1 MPGILP
7 TVAPSASAHDSSDL
21 LKMRMRLMLLGGGNA
36 LGQALIRLGAEE
48 DIGFL
53 APRPP
58 EQGWDTAS
66 LTLLLDETRP
76 DAVINLAYY
85 FDWFQAETVDEVRL
99 AGQERAVERLAEL
112 CQHHDILLLQP
123 SSYRVFDG
131 ARATAYSEKDEP
143 MPLGRRGQALW
154 RMEQWVRAT
163 CPRHVL
169 LRFGWLIDDSLEGS
183 LGRFL
188 ERTRLDQ
195 EFFLADDRRGNPT
208 PVDDAARVILSVLKQ
223 LDCQSPL
230 WGTYHYGGLEATTTL
245 ALGQV
250 IVAEARAL
258 SGQTLRDPSAQAHAV
273 RTDASEEPQ
282 HAVLACKKILHT
294 FGIKPR
300 AWRAALPTLL
310 DRYYR
315 RG

>member
-1 MPGILP
+1 
-7 TVAPSASAHDSSDL
+7 
-21 LKMRMRLMLLGGGNA
+21 MRMRLMLLGGGSA

-58 EQGWDTAS
+58 EGGWEASS
-66 LTLLLDETRP
+66 LTQLLDETRP

-85 FDWFQAETVDEVRL
+85 FDWFQAEGFDAQRF
-99 AGQERAVERLAEL
+99 ARQERAVERLAEL
-112 CQHHDILLLQP
+112 CQHHGVILLQP

-131 ARATAYSEKDEP
+131 SRATAYSEKDEP
-143 MPLGRRGQALW
+143 VPLGLRGQALL
-154 RMEQWVRAT
+154 RIEQCVRAT

-169 LRFGWLIDDSLEGS
+169 LRFGWLLDDSREGR

-188 ERTRLDQ
+188 ARAERDEVLY
-195 EFFLADDRRGNPT
+195 LADDRRGNPT
-208 PVDDAARVILSVLKQ
+208 PVDDAARVILAVLKQ
-223 LDCQSPL
+223 LDCESPL
-230 WGTYHYGGLEATTTL
+230 WGTYHYGGHEASTAL
-245 ALGQV
+245 SLGQAV
-250 IVAEARAL
+250 LSEARHYRSNLVEDIA
-258 SGQTLRDPSAQAHAV
+258 PQAHAA
-273 RTDASEEPQ
+273 RPDAADEPQ

-300 AWRAALPTLL
+300 AWRSGLPSLL

-315 RG
+315 HG

>member
-1 MPGILP
+1 
-7 TVAPSASAHDSSDL
+7 
-21 LKMRMRLMLLGGGNA
+21 MRMRLMLLGGGNA

-58 EQGWDTAS
+58 EGGWDAAS
-66 LTLLLDETRP
+66 LTQLLDSTRP

-85 FDWFQAETVDEVRL
+85 FDWFQSEEVSESRF
-99 AGQERAVERLAEL
+99 AAQERGVERLAEL
-112 CQHHDILLLQP
+112 CQHHQIVLLQP

-131 ARATAYSEKDEP
+131 SRATAYSEKEEQV
-143 MPLGRRGQALW
+143 PLGLRGQALW
-154 RMEQWVRAT
+154 RIEQTVRAT

-169 LRFGWLIDDSLEGS
+169 VRFGWLMDDDPCGL

-188 ERTRLDQ
+188 RRAEKGEEL
-195 EFFLADDRRGNPT
+195 FSADDRRGNPT
-208 PVDDAARVILSVLKQ
+208 PVDDAARVLIAIAKQ
-223 LDCQSPL
+223 LDCVAPL
-230 WGTYHYGGLEATTTL
+230 WGTYHYGGHEATTAL
-245 ALGQV
+245 ALGQA
-250 IVAEARAL
+250 ILSEARTYRPAL
-258 SGQTLRDPSAQAHAV
+258 FDHISPQPHAA
-273 RTDASEEPQ
+273 RSDAADEPQ

-300 AWRAALPTLL
+300 AWRAGLPALL

-315 RG
+315 HV